1 MNSYTDIPNRDLVR
15 EFAEQ
20 VETFRR
26 NFLVRMIALLAAVG
40 WGVGMLVLFVE
51 RTSTVALV
59 FLGFEALLWAAYIL
73 STRGH
78 LRSAQYL
85 FAVTLGVYSLGLVR
99 LQPSLPLLFLPVL
112 VGPVAV
118 AVLQTRPAVFFSL
131 ALILAQLVTAAR
143 VFPDAWLGWPVLLAP
158 LLTATAVGLAL
169 IWSVNLLT
177 VLGWA
182 MHSTRTAVERL
193 EEVQAH
199 RAELR
204 RSMEQLDLTVRRLE
218 RANEMLAAARAEA
231 EAVRQAR
238 NQFALTV
245 SHELRTPL
253 NFIIGFS
260 ELMVNSPATYAER
273 RLWPPGLYEDIKE
286 IYANSNHLMRLV
298 NDILELGQAE
308 ARRLILAKEWV
319 GPAQIVKETES
330 IMRAAIAARHL
341 FFRVEVAPDLPDL
354 FVDRTRIRQVLINLI
369 GNSLRFTEEGGI
381 TLSVK
386 RRATEVVFC
395 VLDTGAGIPA
405 DEVSKVFDDF
415 GQANATVWRRRGGS
429 GLGVPISRRFVEMHG
444 GRMWLESEVGLGT
457 SFYFCLP
464 LPGTVAEP
472 VDPAA
477 EDRWNAYLDHPR
489 PAKALLVLSPDPN
502 ASHLIETYA
511 GAYRV
516 IGAQEAAAASEYIA
530 NLLPHALILDR
541 TIAQEPA
548 ARRLIES
555 LPYDLPVIELSLPG
569 AVAEPQALPPGV
581 RSYLLKP
588 VRREALARAVASL
601 PRPVRSL
608 LVVDDDPAMTR
619 FVRLALASTG
629 DGLAAI
635 HVEGATSGEELLRR
649 VQEDEQGR
657 GPARPD
663 LVLLDLKLGD
673 MNGLDAL
680 ETMRAAPA
688 WRDIPVFLVTAAN
701 LTEEVAAQTRD
712 TLQASMGRPLTAD
725 EMGAALNALLSA
737 LNPTIAS
744 SSASFRAGAASAAP
758 GQRSGPPA

>member
-1 MNSYTDIPNRDLVR
+1 MTIPTDEANRELVE

-20 VETFRR
+20 VESFRR

-40 WGVGMLVLFVE
+40 WFTGMLVLFFE
-51 RTSTVALV
+51 RTGVVAVV
-59 FLGFEALLWAAYIL
+59 FLGFEALLWAAYIV
-73 STRGH
+73 STRGW
-78 LRSAQYL
+78 LRAAQYL
-85 FAVTLGVYSLGLVR
+85 FAITLGVYSLGLVR

-118 AVLQTRPAVFFSL
+118 AVLQTRPAVIFSI
-131 ALILAQLVTAAR
+131 ALIVGQIVTAAQ
-143 VFPDAWLGWPVLLAP
+143 VFSDAWPTWPVLLAP
-158 LLTATAVGLAL
+158 LMTAVAVGLAL

-182 MHSTRTAVERL
+182 FHSTRTAVERL
-193 EEVQAH
+193 EEVQEH
-199 RAELR
+199 RAELHK
-204 RSMEQLDLTVRRLE
+204 SMEERDLTVQRLE

-238 NQFALTV
+238 NQFSLTV

-273 RLWPPGLYEDIKE
+273 HRWPPGLYEDIKE

-308 ARRLILAKEWV
+308 ARRLIVAKEWV
-319 GPAQIVKETES
+319 APGQIVRETEQ

-354 FVDRTRIRQVLINLI
+354 FVDRTRVRQVLINLI

-395 VLDTGAGIPA
+395 VLDTGVGIPA
-405 DEVSKVFDDF
+405 DEVAKVFDDF

-457 SFYFCLP
+457 SFYFSLP
-464 LPGTVAEP
+464 LPGAVAEP
-472 VDPAA
+472 SEP
-477 EDRWNAYLDHPR
+477 EGEERWRAYFDGPKS
-489 PAKALLVLSPDPN
+489 AKALVVLSPDPS

-516 IGAQEAAAASEYIA
+516 IGAQDAAVAAEAIA

-541 TIAQEPA
+541 TLAHAPA

-569 AVAEPQALPPGV
+569 AVAEPQALPPGA

-588 VRREALARAVASL
+588 LRRDALARAVASL
-601 PRPVRSL
+601 PHPVRSL
-608 LVVDDDPAMTR
+608 LVVDDDPAMAR

-629 DGLAAI
+629 NGAGAI
-635 HVEGATSGEELLRR
+635 EVEGITSGEGLLRR
-649 VQEDEQGR
+649 VRSEDGAQR
-657 GPARPD
+657 QPD

-680 ETMRAAPA
+680 DAMQQEPG
-688 WRDIPVFLVTAAN
+688 WRGIPVFLVTAAN
-701 LTEEVAAQTRD
+701 LSEEVAGQLRD
-712 TLQASMGRPLTAD
+712 AIQASIARPFTAD

-737 LNPTIAS
+737 LNPTMTAT
-744 SSASFRAGAASAAP
+744 SAVPARPAD
-758 GQRSGPPA
+758 PPA

>member
-1 MNSYTDIPNRDLVR
+1 MMSYTDTASRELVE

-26 NFLVRMIALLAAVG
+26 NFLVRMIALLAAAG
-40 WGVGMLVLFVE
+40 WLVGMIVLFVE
-51 RTSTVALV
+51 RTSTVAIA
-59 FLGFEALLWAAYIL
+59 FLGFEALLWAAYIVC
-73 STRGH
+73 TRGH
-78 LRSAQYL
+78 LRAAQYL
-85 FAVTLGVYSLGLVR
+85 FAITLGAYSLGLAH
-99 LQPSLPLLFLPVL
+99 LQPAPALLFLPVI

-118 AVLQTRPAVFFSL
+118 AVLQTRSAVIFSA
-131 ALILAQLVTAAR
+131 ALVVGQIITAAQ
-143 VFPDAWLGWPVLLAP
+143 VFADTWISWPLLLAP
-158 LLTATAVGLAL
+158 LMTAVSVGLAL

-182 MHSTRTAVERL
+182 FHSTRTALDRL

-204 RSMEQLDLTVRRLE
+204 KSMEERDLTVQRLE

-260 ELMVNSPATYAER
+260 ELMVSSPATYAER
-273 RLWPPGLYEDIKE
+273 HRWPPGLYEDIKE

-308 ARRLILAKEWV
+308 ARRLILAKEWIA
-319 GPAQIVKETES
+319 PARIVKETES

-369 GNSLRFTEEGGI
+369 GNSLRYTEEGGI

-386 RRATEVVFC
+386 RRAMEVVFC
-395 VLDTGAGIPA
+395 VLDTGVGIPA

-457 SFYFCLP
+457 SFYFSLP

-472 VDPAA
+472 VEPAG
-477 EDRWNAYLDHPR
+477 EERWRAYFDGPKT
-489 PAKALLVLSPDPN
+489 AKALVVLSPDPN

-511 GAYRV
+511 SAYRV
-516 IGAQEAAAASEYIA
+516 IGAVDAAAAAEAIA

-541 TIAQEPA
+541 ALATHPG

-569 AVAEPQALPPGV
+569 AVVEPPALPPGA

-588 VRREALARAVASL
+588 LRRDALARAVASL
-601 PRPVRSL
+601 PNPVRSL
-608 LVVDDDPAMTR
+608 LVVDDDPAMAR
-619 FVRLALASTG
+619 FVGLALSSAGNGASPPQ
-629 DGLAAI
+629 
-635 HVEGATSGEELLRR
+635 VEGIMSGEALLRR
-649 VQEDEQGR
+649 VRGEDGA
-657 GPARPD
+657 PTPPD

-680 ETMRAAPA
+680 DAMQREAR
-688 WRDIPVFLVTAAN
+688 WRDVPVFLVTAAN
-701 LTEEVAAQTRD
+701 LSEEVAGQVRD
-712 TLQASMGRPLTAD
+712 AIQASIARPLTAD

-737 LNPTIAS
+737 LNPTIT
-744 SSASFRAGAASAAP
+744 AASAVQAR
-758 GQRSGPPA
+758 RSDPPA

>member
-1 MNSYTDIPNRDLVR
+1 MSTYVDAHGRGLVE

-40 WGVGMLVLFVE
+40 WFVGLLVLFVE
-51 RTSTVALV
+51 RTSTVAIV
-59 FLGFEALLWAAYIL
+59 FLGFEALLWAAYIMT
-73 STRGH
+73 TRSH
-78 LRSAQYL
+78 LRAAQYL
-85 FAVTLGVYSLGLVR
+85 FAVTVGVYSLGLVR
-99 LQPSLPLLFLPVL
+99 LQPSLSLLFLPAL
-112 VGPVAV
+112 VGPIAV
-118 AVLQTRPAVFFSL
+118 AVLQTRPAVFFSI
-131 ALILAQLVTAAR
+131 ALIVAQVITAAQI
-143 VFPDAWLGWPVLLAP
+143 FPDAWWTWPVLLAP
-158 LLTATAVGLAL
+158 LITAVAVGLAL

-182 MHSTRTAVERL
+182 LHSTRTAVDRL
-193 EEVQAH
+193 QEVQEH

-204 RSMEQLDLTVRRLE
+204 KSMEQLDLTVQRLE
-218 RANEMLAAARAEA
+218 RANEMLAAARVEA

-273 RLWPPGLYEDIKE
+273 HRWPPGLYEDIKE

-319 GPAQIVKETES
+319 APAQIVKETES

-341 FFRVEVAPDLPDL
+341 FFRVEAAPDIPDL

-369 GNSLRFTEEGGI
+369 GNSLRYTEEGGI

-395 VLDTGAGIPA
+395 VLDTGVGIPA

-457 SFYFCLP
+457 SFYFSLP
-464 LPGTVAEP
+464 LPGAVAEP
-472 VDPAA
+472 AEPVG
-477 EDRWNAYLDHPR
+477 EDRWRAYFDKPKQ
-489 PAKALLVLSPDPN
+489 PKALLVLSPDPN
-502 ASHLIETYA
+502 ASHLIESYA
-511 GAYRV
+511 GGYRV
-516 IGAQEAAAASEYIA
+516 LGAQHASAASEYIA

-541 TIAQEPA
+541 TIAREPSA
-548 ARRLIES
+548 QRLIET

-569 AVAEPQALPPGV
+569 AVAEPQALPPGAC
-581 RSYLLKP
+581 SFLLKP
-588 VRREALARAVASL
+588 LRRDALARAIAAL
-601 PRPVRSL
+601 PGPVRSL
-608 LVVDDDPAMTR
+608 LVVDDDPAMAR
-619 FVRLALASTG
+619 FIQLALQSTG
-629 DGLAAI
+629 GNGAAVI
-635 HVEGATSGEELLRR
+635 DVEGLTTGAAVLQR
-649 VQEDEQGR
+649 VR
-657 GPARPD
+657 GAGAESHERAPD
-663 LVLLDLKLGD
+663 LVLLDVKLGD
-673 MNGLDAL
+673 MDGLDVLA
-680 ETMRAAPA
+680 EMQRDERWRAT
-688 WRDIPVFLVTAAN
+688 PVFLVTAAN
-701 LTEEVAAQTRD
+701 VAEELAGQTRD
-712 TLQASMGRPLTAD
+712 VIQASISRPLTAD
-725 EMGAALNALLSA
+725 EMGAALNGLLSA
-737 LNPTIAS
+737 LNPTA
-744 SSASFRAGAASAAP
+744 AAASVLPA
-758 GQRSGPPA
+758 PPANQTA

>member
-1 MNSYTDIPNRDLVR
+1 MAAYIDAPSRELVE

-26 NFLVRMIALLAAVG
+26 NFLVRMIVLLAGVG
-40 WGVGMLVLFVE
+40 WLVGMLALFAE
-51 RTSTVALV
+51 RTGTVAFA
-59 FLGFEALLWAAYIL
+59 FLGFESLLWAAYL
-73 STRGH
+73 VSTRR
-78 LRSAQYL
+78 LRVAQYL
-85 FAVTLGVYSLGLVR
+85 FACTLGIWSLGLVT
-99 LQPSLPLLFLPVL
+99 LQKSPALLFLPVL
-112 VGPVAV
+112 VGPIAV
-118 AVLQTRPAVFFSL
+118 AVLRTRVAVIFS
-131 ALILAQLVTAAR
+131 AILILGQVTIASR
-143 VFPDAWLGWPVLLAP
+143 IFPYTWFSWEILLAP
-158 LLTATAVGLAL
+158 LMTAVAVGLAL

-182 MHSTRTAVERL
+182 MHSTRTAILRL

-204 RSMEQLDLTVRRLE
+204 RSMEELDLTVQRLE

-273 RLWPPGLYEDIKE
+273 HKWPPGLYEDIKE
-286 IYANSNHLMRLV
+286 IYANSNHLVRLV

-319 GPAQIVKETES
+319 APGKIVKETES

-341 FFRVEVAPDLPDL
+341 FFRVEVAPDLPEL
-354 FVDRTRIRQVLINLI
+354 FVDRTRVRQVLINLI

-386 RRATEVVFC
+386 RRGTDVVFC
-395 VLDTGAGIPA
+395 VLDTGTGIPA
-405 DEVSKVFDDF
+405 DEIGKVFDDF

-444 GRMWLESEVGLGT
+444 GRMWLESEVGLGS
-457 SFYFCLP
+457 SFYFSLP

-472 VDPAA
+472 AEPIG
-477 EDRWNAYLDHPR
+477 EDRWRAYFDQPK
-489 PAKALLVLSPDPN
+489 PPKALLVLSPDPN

-511 GAYRV
+511 GGYRV
-516 IGAQEAAAASEYIA
+516 VAAMNPAVAAEYIA

-541 TIAQEPA
+541 VVAHEAGT
-548 ARRLIES
+548 RRLIES

-569 AVAEPQALPPGV
+569 AVVEPQALPPGA

-588 VRREALARAVASL
+588 VQRDSLARAILAL
-601 PRPVRSL
+601 PHPVKSL
-608 LVVDDDPAMTR
+608 LVVDDDPAMAR
-619 FVRLALASTG
+619 FVRLALESTAQAG
-629 DGLAAI
+629 APAI
-635 HVEGATSGEELLRR
+635 EVEGLSSGDAMLRR
-649 VQEDEQGR
+649 VR
-657 GPARPD
+657 GHETDAITPPD
-663 LVLLDLKLGD
+663 LVLLDVQLGD
-673 MNGLDAL
+673 MNGLVAL
-680 ETMRAAPA
+680 EEMQQVEG
-688 WRDIPVFLVTAAN
+688 WRETPVFLVTAAN
-701 LTEEVAAQTRD
+701 LTEEVAAKTREMV
-712 TLQASMGRPLTAD
+712 QVSMGRPLTAD
-725 EMGAALNALLSA
+725 EMGATLNALLSA
-737 LNPTIAS
+737 LNPTIA
-744 SSASFRAGAASAAP
+744 ADSAAP
-758 GQRSGPPA
+758 GLR

>member
-1 MNSYTDIPNRDLVR
+1 MTSFTDTPNRELVE

-26 NFLVRMIALLAAVG
+26 NFLIRMIMLLAAVG
-40 WGVGMLVLFVE
+40 WFVGMAVLFNE
-51 RTSTVALV
+51 RTPTVALV
-59 FLGFEALLWAAYIL
+59 FLGFEALLWAAYTL
-73 STRGH
+73 AARDH
-78 LRSAQYL
+78 LRAGQYL
-85 FAVTLGVYSLGLVR
+85 FALTLAFYSLGLVR
-99 LQPSLPLLFLPVL
+99 LQPAPALLFLPVI
-112 VGPVAV
+112 VGPIAV
-118 AVLQTRPAVFFSL
+118 AVLQTRAAVILSA
-131 ALILAQLVTAAR
+131 ALVVGQIITAAQL
-143 VFPDAWLGWPVLLAP
+143 FPDTWISWSILLAP
-158 LLTATAVGLAL
+158 LMTAVTVGLAL

-177 VLGWA
+177 ALGWTF
-182 MHSTRTAVERL
+182 HSTRTAVARL

-204 RSMEQLDLTVRRLE
+204 ASMEELDLTVQRLE

-273 RLWPPGLYEDIKE
+273 HRWPSGLYEDIKE

-319 GPAQIVKETES
+319 APARIVRETES
-330 IMRAAIAARHL
+330 IMRAAIASRRL
-341 FFRVEVAPDLPDL
+341 FFRVEVAPEIPDL

-369 GNSLRFTEEGGI
+369 GNSLRYTEEGGI

-395 VLDTGAGIPA
+395 VLDTGVGIPA

-457 SFYFCLP
+457 SFYFSLP
-464 LPGTVAEP
+464 LPGAVAEP
-472 VDPAA
+472 VEPEGDERSRAYF
-477 EDRWNAYLDHPR
+477 DRPKS
-489 PAKALLVLSPDPN
+489 AKALVVLSPDPN

-516 IGAQEAAAASEYIA
+516 IGAQDAAVAAETIT
-530 NLLPHALILDR
+530 NLLPHALIVDR
-541 TIAQEPA
+541 ALASDPR

-569 AVAEPQALPPGV
+569 AVAEPQALPPGAH
-581 RSYLLKP
+581 SYLLKP
-588 VRREALARAVASL
+588 LRREALAHAVASL
-601 PRPVRSL
+601 PHPVRSL
-608 LVVDDDPAMTR
+608 LVVDDDPAMAR

-629 DGLAAI
+629 NSAAAAQVDG
-635 HVEGATSGEELLRR
+635 VTSGGALLRR
-649 VQEDEQGR
+649 VRGEDDRQ
-657 GPARPD
+657 AQPD
-663 LVLLDLKLGD
+663 LVLLDVKLGD
-673 MNGLDAL
+673 MDGLEALDAMQR
-680 ETMRAAPA
+680 EPA
-688 WRDIPVFLVTAAN
+688 WRDVPVFLVTAAN
-701 LTEEVAAQTRD
+701 LREEVAGQMRD
-712 TLQASMGRPLTAD
+712 SIQASIARPLTAD

-737 LNPTIAS
+737 LNPTITTAS
-744 SSASFRAGAASAAP
+744 SVEAR
-758 GQRSGPPA
+758 RSDPPA

>member
-1 MNSYTDIPNRDLVR
+1 MTPYAQAPSRELVE

-40 WGVGMLVLFVE
+40 WFVGMIVLFLE
-51 RTSTVALV
+51 RTSVVAIV
-59 FLGFEALLWAAYIL
+59 FLGFEGLLWAAYIV

-78 LRSAQYL
+78 LRAAQYL

-118 AVLQTRPAVFFSL
+118 AVLQTRPAVIFSV
-131 ALILAQLVTAAR
+131 ALILAQLSIAAH
-143 VFPDAWLGWPVLLAP
+143 VFPDLWFTWPVLLAP
-158 LLTATAVGLAL
+158 LLTAVAVGLAL
-169 IWSVNLLT
+169 IWSINLLT

-182 MHSTRTAVERL
+182 FHSTRTAVERL
-193 EEVQAH
+193 EEVQEH
-199 RAELR
+199 RAELHK
-204 RSMEQLDLTVRRLE
+204 SMEELDLTVQRLE

-273 RLWPPGLYEDIKE
+273 HKWPPGLYEDIKE
-286 IYANSNHLMRLV
+286 VYANSNHLMRLV

-319 GPAQIVKETES
+319 APGQIVRETES

-341 FFRVEVAPDLPDL
+341 FFRVEVAPELPDL
-354 FVDRTRIRQVLINLI
+354 FVDRTRVRQVLINLI

-395 VLDTGAGIPA
+395 VLDTGVGIPA
-405 DEVSKVFDDF
+405 DEIAKVFDDF

-457 SFYFCLP
+457 SFYFSLP

-472 VDPAA
+472 AEREG
-477 EDRWNAYLDHPR
+477 EDRWRAYFDGP
-489 PAKALLVLSPDPN
+489 PSAKALVVFSPDPN

-511 GAYRV
+511 SAYRV
-516 IGAQEAAAASEYIA
+516 IGAQDAATAAEAIA

-541 TIAQEPA
+541 ALAQDAA

-555 LPYDLPVIELSLPG
+555 LPYDLPVIELSLTG
-569 AVAEPQALPPGV
+569 AVVEPQALPPGA

-588 VRREALARAVASL
+588 LRRDALARAVASL
-601 PRPVRSL
+601 PHPVRSL
-608 LVVDDDPAMTR
+608 LVADDDPAMAR
-619 FVRLALASTG
+619 FVRLALASTANG
-629 DGLAAI
+629 AGPVE
-635 HVEGATSGEELLRR
+635 VEGVTSGEALLRR
-649 VQEDEQGR
+649 VRGEDDAAGQ
-657 GPARPD
+657 PD

-673 MNGLDAL
+673 MNGLEAL
-680 ETMRAAPA
+680 EAMQSEPG

-701 LTEEVAAQTRD
+701 LSEEVTGQLRD
-712 TLQASMGRPLTAD
+712 AIQASIARPLTAD

-737 LNPTIAS
+737 LNPTITAT
-744 SSASFRAGAASAAP
+744 SALPVRPAN
-758 GQRSGPPA
+758 PPA